1 LSYSALVVSRIS
13 AIFNSSEILGERL
26 KMQKWI
32 WQAENWTKFTWL
44 DSVILPKT
52 RQIHQKIGIILGQS
66 QHDLAKEQFT
76 LDTLLANLVASSAI
90 ENEAINVF
98 SLRSSLAQR
107 LGVTLEQPYPSS
119 DRSEGLANIM
129 LDALNDVKQP
139 LTVNRLMQWHRWLFN
154 DPDWTMHRLRIGQ
167 LRGAEPM
174 QVVSGRL
181 DYPKVHFEA
190 PPRQG
195 LEERLNAFIDWFNQS
210 LNDSLLDPLLRA
222 GITHLWF
229 VTLHPFDDGNGR
241 ITRTLTDLS
250 LAQMDEQS
258 IRLYA
263 MSTAILNKRKSY
275 YEILEQTQK
284 NDSDITDWLVWFLDT
299 LNDSL
304 EKTLAQISR
313 TLFKSQFWHKYS
325 NLALSEEQRKVLN
338 RLLDGGENGFEH
350 GISASQYQKVAKIS
364 KATATRHLSD
374 LLEKKCIVKL
384 EGGGRNTRYQINT
397 QL

>member
-1 LSYSALVVSRIS
+1 
-13 AIFNSSEILGERL
+13 
-26 KMQKWI
+26 MQEWI
-32 WQAENWTKFTWL
+32 WQTENWTNFTWL
-44 DSVILPKT
+44 DSIILPKT
-52 RQIHQKIGIILGQS
+52 RQIHQKIGVLLGQS

-90 ENEAINVF
+90 ENETINVF

-107 LGVTLEQPYPSS
+107 LGVTLEHPYPSS

-129 LDALNDVKQP
+129 LDALNDVKQS
-139 LTVNRLMQWHRWLFN
+139 LTIERLMQWHRWLFN
-154 DPDWTMHRLRIGQ
+154 DPDWTMQRLRIGQ
-167 LRGAEPM
+167 LRGSEPM

-181 DYPKVHFEA
+181 DCPKVHFEA
-190 PPRQG
+190 PPRKG
-195 LEERLNAFIDWFNQS
+195 LEERLNAFIVWFNQS
-210 LNDSLLDPLLRA
+210 LNNSLLDPLLRA

-241 ITRTLTDLS
+241 ITRTLTDLA

-263 MSTAILNKRKSY
+263 MSTAILNKRKNY

-304 EKTLAQISR
+304 EKTLEQISR
-313 TLFKSQFWHKYS
+313 TLFKSQFWYKYS
-325 NLALSEEQRKVLN
+325 NLALSQEQRKVLN
-338 RLLDGGENGFEH
+338 RLLDGGENGFEY

-374 LLEKKCIVKL
+374 LLGKECIIKL

-397 QL
+397 EL